1 VSILKKLRN
10 WLFSLEGKFMAA
22 VVICAVLFSAAAG
35 FTVLRREERLY
46 LVDSFHQCYTLSEI
60 SRLMLTNVMVY
71 NEMEIMDRQDMIDY
85 LDYFILNL
93 MERDK
98 RVIAATVLDSNG
110 VVLSD
115 SNISNYSKKNIDED
129 LVRSFQTFM
138 PIFKEGA
145 YEGKKTVTITTPLNI
160 DTKTWGALRI
170 VFSTED
176 VYSSIRDLRNQIIF
190 FTFVLLIISLVIAK
204 FVAQILAKPI
214 VQLTNMMDSV
224 QSHGDLDVKQPIVV
238 RRHDE
243 LGKLQNS
250 FFWFLKRL
258 QDADR
263 ERERV
268 TEQLVQ
274 HEKMVAM
281 GHLSSGVAHE
291 INNPLGGITIC
302 FKSLLK
308 FTKKTPETDELVF
321 AVEDGLQKIN
331 NIVTQ
336 LLGLSRSSSV
346 ENKPVDINKLIN
358 RLLVLFRHEAEKH
371 KIEICLE
378 LDESLPLVFADDNK
392 IAQVF
397 MNLTINAIQA
407 MGNSGSLTIATR
419 REGSFCRISFGDT
432 GEGIQPENMPFI
444 FDPFFTTKKTGKG
457 TGLGLSVS
465 RGIIEQHDGTLRAES
480 EPGRGATFTIR
491 LHAVPEPLQ
500 DVKEVIS

>member
-190 FTFVLLIISLVIAK
+190 FTFVLLIISLVIA
-204 FVAQILAKPI
+204 
-214 VQLTNMMDSV
+214 
-224 QSHGDLDVKQPIVV
+224 KQPIVV